1 MARICAKRGVV
12 LSAAVLAT
20 VCGLGSGASA
30 DEVRIVVKAG
40 DMVPGGNGQQVRL
53 NRFTGFVNS
62 SIPLVS
68 NSGHVLFAAEVT
80 GTGVTTSNNHGLWR
94 ANPDGTVSL
103 AARLGTGA
111 WQPGSSLTFSA
122 LSTPMINP
130 SGMCAYLG
138 TLAGS
143 GVTSSNSRSFW
154 CFDGSMPMMLVR
166 ESESAVGFSG
176 VDLGAISDTE
186 WLRSGLGGGVLL
198 FKSTLTGTGV
208 TASNN
213 RALWADGIGSNNSTS
228 LARAGFAIDEIPSLI
243 CKEPYRVTNSV
254 GQAMLYA
261 TLTGS
266 GIVTSATTGAVPNDQ
281 VVWAPG
287 ASQWLARAGDAAPGA
302 TGLKFSSLFTTT
314 TSVRRPQLNNAGH
327 VLLAPTL
334 CDSTGVAVGSGLWSN
349 RSGTLR
355 KVVRNGDAV
364 PNSAAVIGSPIAPIS
379 SNSFAYNLCDNGA
392 VVFAA
397 LIQGTGVTYGN
408 NRAIFRSNADGSL
421 EMLARGGQQVPGAP
435 AGVIISNESIARCW
449 RVNEHGDIAFMAIL
463 LGTDVSFIN
472 DIGVFTTVGGALR
485 MVAREGDPIP
495 QSGGWSF
502 ASMYP
507 EPLIYFN
514 ARGQLLFPSGASGG
528 PTGVGGT
535 MGWCRADENGV
546 VRALALGGE
555 ILPEHTNPALRM
567 SAMLPT
573 APLSFSDDGEVVF
586 YNSIGSGSTAN
597 GLLVGGDAI
606 VSITIQPAA
615 VVSTGAC
622 CSGTGCSV
630 SSAQSCAG
638 AFKGVGSACDAS
650 GNPITCCPAN
660 FNASGGVDVQDLF
673 DFLASY
679 FAMDAQ
685 ADYNRNGEIS
695 VQDVFTFIADFFAG
709 CEG

>member
-20 VCGLGSGASA
+20 LCGLSAGASA
-30 DEVRIVVKAG
+30 DEVRIVAKAG
-40 DMVPGGNGQQVRL
+40 DMVPGGNGQTVRL

-80 GTGVTTSNNHGLWR
+80 GTGVTTSNNRGLWR
-94 ANPDGTVSL
+94 SNPDGSVSL
-103 AARLGTGA
+103 AARLGTGT
-111 WQPGSSLTFSA
+111 WQPGSSLTYSA
-122 LSTPMINP
+122 LSSPMINA

-143 GVTSSNSRSFW
+143 GVTSNNSRSFW

-166 ESESAVGFSG
+166 ESENAVGFNG

-198 FKSTLTGTGV
+198 FKSVLTGSGV

-228 LARAGFAIDEIPSLI
+228 LARAGYAIEEIPSLT
-243 CKEPYRVTNSV
+243 CREPYRMTNGV

-266 GIVTSATTGAVPNDQ
+266 GIVTSATSGAVPNDQ

-314 TSVRRPQLNNAGH
+314 TTVRRPQLNNAGH
-327 VLLAPTL
+327 TLLAPTT
-334 CDSTGVAVGSGLWSN
+334 CNSSGVAVGSGLWSN
-349 RSGTLR
+349 RSGSLR
-355 KVVRNGDAV
+355 KVVVNGDSV
-364 PNSAAVIGSPIAPIS
+364 PGSAAVIGSPIAPVS
-379 SNSFAYNLCDNGA
+379 TSSFAYALCDNDA
-392 VVFAA
+392 VVFVA
-397 LIQGTGVTYGN
+397 LLEGAGVSYGS
-408 NRAIFRSNADGSL
+408 NRAIFRSNLDGSL
-421 EMLARGGQQVPGAP
+421 EMLARGGQQAP
-435 AGVIISNESIARCW
+435 DAPTGVIISNDSIARCW
-449 RVNEHGDIAFMAIL
+449 RVNARGDIAFLAIL
-463 LGTDVSFIN
+463 AGAGVNGSNDV
-472 DIGVFTTVGGALR
+472 GVFTTVGGELR
-485 MVAREGDPIP
+485 MIAREGDPVP
-495 QSGGWSF
+495 QSGGWNFS
-502 ASMYP
+502 SMIP

-535 MGWCRADENGV
+535 SGWFRADENGV
-546 VRALALGGE
+546 VRALALGNV

-567 SAMLPT
+567 STMLPT
-573 APLSFSDDGEVVF
+573 SPLSFSDDGEVVF
-586 YNSIGSGSTAN
+586 YNYLGSGSTDDGVA
-597 GLLVGGDAI
+597 VGGDAI
-606 VSITIQPAA
+606 VSVTIQPSA

-622 CSGTGCSV
+622 CTGTSCSV
-630 SSAQSCAG
+630 TTAQACAG
-638 AFKGVGSACDAS
+638 AFKGVGSVCDAP
-650 GNPITCCPAN
+650 GNPTTCCPAN
-660 FNASGGVDVQDLF
+660 FNRSGGVDVQDLF

-679 FAMDAQ
+679 FAADAS
-685 ADYNRNGEIS
+685 ADMNQSGEVT
-695 VQDVFTFIADFFAG
+695 VQDVFVFIEVFFTG